1 MLGKLFSNAA
11 SSLTPSRGSPSPSRP
26 SSSLDS
32 VQEDIHTRNL
42 IFPDA
47 EALYAH
53 QHDQVFPM
61 TSSTVSMLTA
71 APTAFDTNP
80 EIELEAR
87 DVRVVV
93 MQEATST
100 FNSPA
105 LMYDSHPHIDAPA
118 CPVLNSGFATSG
130 RGARS
135 GRRREYDRHCAP
147 HEYRGQA
154 GGDYTGSAAIRSLRP
169 AAERALAASREYR
182 EEIATIANCM
192 FGASD
197 VMAHK
202 GTGSKVHILPTE
214 PRGAQYPFEGH
225 GSLGRSSMRSGSR
238 LAQSFTSESIGGQS
252 TGHGRGER
260 KRVLVTRIFPVPLL
274 SDSEEDTPSA
284 YEGAGFPFPKADEKD
299 KEREKEKKPKQKR
312 TPMYAIGLVIQL
324 PATQNAP
331 STPRSAYRGVGS
343 YAENES
349 VSSSFNSL
357 RPSWTVLGSGFGVE
371 SLDSSF
377 ISDVDDRID
386 MVTQHWD
393 IIIRTLDHLQA
404 VASADILALLRQV
417 DVTSPDQMGVGRGPH
432 HTRTASISVAGK
444 RVEENVKPLKP
455 IRTNVKTI
463 QLMPYALAYNQRLH
477 AEIEYARHRI
487 VGGIRNLQVI
497 TRQGRWG
504 IWRDEARWV
513 RKWAGGKE
521 QGFFFYNLLTVFLGT
536 HTEWLEAIGP
546 TWYRRRNYKQQRVG
560 RDEDMPIKARTVIVA
575 ADKMAARRLIFLL
588 SAFLPNNQHHQ
599 VPFVRQFRP
608 GTSVSGGA
616 FSQSPPSYVPLNPR
630 EESLRRR
637 VNRPKVKTT
646 TNPAQPAPIV
656 LANQV
661 IEPHS
666 HNRQPSDAPPTLPAG
681 AMPVPTSYNPA
692 RQNGLATTSTATP
705 IPALPHFSTRRPVR
719 GTGPVPRP
727 GSSGSLAADDLIR
740 SLKRGDTAGS
750 ATSEESSSR
759 WSGVLGSLWGGKRR
773 GSTDVTVSS
782 SNGGEE
788 RGKGEVMVHA
798 QRRGGEGHRAE
809 AERRAG
815 ELTSTTA
822 PQPVA
827 PSATQPI
834 HPSGAYES
842 PVKTSIT
849 EDGVIDIDVPLPS
862 LFPSLPSA
870 LSSPSSSGIL
880 SSGGLGAAGPEL
892 DGFEHYTRS
901 AGEDEAALNVGTTD
915 GNSPNSPSTANN
927 PKSPTLSN
935 PPQPSLEDQIRA
947 AMAAEPTPP
956 LPLSAVRNGE
966 EERWITVSTAL
977 IADTVAFTLKRI
989 ILRRLIRLPSS
1000 PPPSAGESAGNS
1012 YDGRASMYGNPY
1024 PGVLGTQSPAEGG
1037 AGGELIKEEWE
1048 VEMCISFDP
1057 ALIEAVEKVMA
1068 SPTGAAQNTPGGGG
1082 LQKPRSARGSKN
1094 PSAGSSAGS
1103 SRSGSRIRVVVPAP
1117 EPSPV
1122 PVLVSGGAGSSG
1134 AGALGNSGSGDGGA
1148 AGKSGEVREEEV
1160 PRAEVRTVLLSALEG
1175 IAGEVAEGRGAT
1187 GVGGE
1192 GESYLR
1198 EGVGRWLE
1206 GVDEGVLG

>member
-26 SSSLDS
+26 TSSLDS

-71 APTAFDTNP
+71 APAAFDTNP

-100 FNSPA
+100 FNTAA

-118 CPVLNSGFATSG
+118 CPALNGGFATSG
-130 RGARS
+130 RGGRGTGASGGANTTATARRTS
-135 GRRREYDRHCAP
+135 IGAKPVVITQEAPRFGAFDRRPSAHSRQGSYVET
-147 HEYRGQA
+147 EGQ
-154 GGDYTGSAAIRSLRP
+154 RS
-169 AAERALAASREYR
+169 SREYR

-238 LAQSFTSESIGGQS
+238 LAQSFTSESVGQGMGS
-252 TGHGRGER
+252 ARGER

-274 SDSEEDTPSA
+274 SDAEDETPGA
-284 YEGAGFPFPKADEKD
+284 YEGQGFPFPKADDKKEEREK
-299 KEREKEKKPKQKR
+299 EKEKKPKQKR

-324 PATQNAP
+324 PATQNTP

-404 VASADILALLRQV
+404 VASSDILALLKQV
-417 DVTSPDQMGVGRGPH
+417 DVASPDPMSAGGRGPH

-444 RVEENVKPLKP
+444 RVEENLKPLKP
-455 IRTNVKTI
+455 LRTNVKTI
-463 QLMPYALAYNQRLH
+463 QLMPYALAHHQQLR
-477 AEIEYARHRI
+477 AEIDYARHRI
-487 VGGIRNLQVI
+487 VGGIKNLQVI

-513 RKWAGGKE
+513 RRWAGGKE
-521 QGFFFYNLLTVFLGT
+521 QGFFFYNLLTAFLGT

-546 TWYRRRNYKQQRVG
+546 TWYRRRNYKQQRNG

-575 ADKMAARRLIFLL
+575 NDKMAARRLIFLL

-637 VNRPKVKTT
+637 VNRPKVKA
-646 TNPAQPAPIV
+646 TNPAQQAPVI
-656 LANQV
+656 LSNQATDQH
-661 IEPHS
+661 PSSAS
-666 HNRQPSDAPPTLPAG
+666 HNRSTSDAPSLA
-681 AMPVPTSYNPA
+681 AAAVPVPTGYNPA
-692 RQNGLATTSTATP
+692 RQNGQATTSTATP
-705 IPALPHFSTRRPVR
+705 VPALPHFSTRRPVR
-719 GTGPVPRP
+719 GTGPAPRP

-740 SLKRGDTAGS
+740 SLKRGDTGGS
-750 ATSEESSSR
+750 TASEESSSR
-759 WSGVLGSLWGGKRR
+759 WSGVLGSFWGGGKRR
-773 GSTDVTVSS
+773 GSTDVTVPDQRDPNQNQR
-782 SNGGEE
+782 NGGEG
-788 RGKGEVMVHA
+788 RGKLAEMMDA
-798 QRRGGEGHRAE
+798 QRRE
-809 AERRAG
+809 ERR
-815 ELTSTTA
+815 
-822 PQPVA
+822 
-827 PSATQPI
+827 
-834 HPSGAYES
+834 
-842 PVKTSIT
+842 
-849 EDGVIDIDVPLPS
+849 
-862 LFPSLPSA
+862 
-870 LSSPSSSGIL
+870 
-880 SSGGLGAAGPEL
+880 
-892 DGFEHYTRS
+892 
-901 AGEDEAALNVGTTD
+901 
-915 GNSPNSPSTANN
+915 
-927 PKSPTLSN
+927 
-935 PPQPSLEDQIRA
+935 
-947 AMAAEPTPP
+947 
-956 LPLSAVRNGE
+956 GE
-966 EERWITVSTAL
+966 EV
-977 IADTVAFTLKRI
+977 
-989 ILRRLIRLPSS
+989 
-1000 PPPSAGESAGNS
+1000 
-1012 YDGRASMYGNPY
+1012 
-1024 PGVLGTQSPAEGG
+1024 
-1037 AGGELIKEEWE
+1037 KE
-1048 VEMCISFDP
+1048 MS
-1057 ALIEAVEKVMA
+1057 
-1068 SPTGAAQNTPGGGG
+1068 
-1082 LQKPRSARGSKN
+1082 
-1094 PSAGSSAGS
+1094 
-1103 SRSGSRIRVVVPAP
+1103 
-1117 EPSPV
+1117 
-1122 PVLVSGGAGSSG
+1122 
-1134 AGALGNSGSGDGGA
+1134 
-1148 AGKSGEVREEEV
+1148 
-1160 PRAEVRTVLLSALEG
+1160 
-1175 IAGEVAEGRGAT
+1175 
-1187 GVGGE
+1187 
-1192 GESYLR
+1192 
-1198 EGVGRWLE
+1198 
-1206 GVDEGVLG
+1206 

>member
-26 SSSLDS
+26 TSSLDS
-32 VQEDIHTRNL
+32 VQEDIYTRNL

-71 APTAFDTNP
+71 APAAFDTNP
-80 EIELEAR
+80 EIELEAK

-100 FNSPA
+100 FNSAA
-105 LMYDSHPHIDAPA
+105 LMYDSHPHIDAPT
-118 CPVLNSGFATSG
+118 CPILNNSFATTARGG
-130 RGARS
+130 RGGANTTATARRTS
-135 GRRREYDRHCAP
+135 IGAKPVVITQEAPRFGAFDRRPSAHSRQGSYVET
-147 HEYRGQA
+147 EGQR
-154 GGDYTGSAAIRSLRP
+154 T
-169 AAERALAASREYR
+169 SREYR

-214 PRGAQYPFEGH
+214 SRGAPQYPFEGH

-252 TGHGRGER
+252 GGNTGR

-274 SDSEEDTPSA
+274 SDGEEETPGGF
-284 YEGAGFPFPKADEKD
+284 EGQGGFPFPKAEEGGRE
-299 KEREKEKKPKQKR
+299 KERERKPKQKR

-324 PATQNAP
+324 PATQNSP

-404 VASADILALLRQV
+404 VSSSSITALLKQV
-417 DVTSPDQMGVGRGPH
+417 DVASPDPTTGRAPH

-455 IRTNVKTI
+455 IRTNVKTV
-463 QLMPYALAYNQRLH
+463 QLMPYALAHNHQLR

-487 VGGIRNLQVI
+487 VGGIKNLQVI

-521 QGFFFYNLLTVFLGT
+521 QGFFFYNLLTAFLGT

-560 RDEDMPIKARTVIVA
+560 RDEDMPIKARTIIVA

-599 VPFVRQFRP
+599 VPFVRQFRT
-608 GTSVSGGA
+608 GTSGGGGG

-637 VNRPKVKTT
+637 VNRPKVKSTTTTTTT
-646 TNPAQPAPIV
+646 TNAAQQAPIV
-656 LANQV
+656 LANQGV
-661 IEPHS
+661 ESPHNT
-666 HNRQPSDAPPTLPAG
+666 HQRRPSDAPSLPPG
-681 AMPVPTSYNPA
+681 ALPVPAAYNPS
-692 RQNGLATTSTATP
+692 RQPGLATTSTATP

-719 GTGPVPRP
+719 GTGPAPRP

-740 SLKRGDTAGS
+740 SLKRGDTGV
-750 ATSEESSSR
+750 SEESSSR

-773 GSTDVTVSS
+773 GSTDVSAPSPTQGGG
-782 SNGGEE
+782 GGEE
-788 RGKGEVMVHA
+788 RGKGADLMHA
-798 QRRGGEGHRAE
+798 QRRERAE
-809 AERRAG
+809 RNRVDRDAG
-815 ELTSTTA
+815 LRETTSTTS
-822 PQPVA
+822 PQPVFPPPPPPAGA
-827 PSATQPI
+827 PPQPI

-849 EDGVIDIDVPLPS
+849 EDGVIDIDVPPS
-862 LFPSLPSA
+862 LF
-870 LSSPSSSGIL
+870 
-880 SSGGLGAAGPEL
+880 
-892 DGFEHYTRS
+892 H
-901 AGEDEAALNVGTTD
+901 
-915 GNSPNSPSTANN
+915 PNPSTPAA
-927 PKSPTLSN
+927 PTN
-935 PPQPSLEDQIRA
+935 PPSK
-947 AMAAEPTPP
+947 PP
-956 LPLSAVRNGE
+956 
-966 EERWITVSTAL
+966 
-977 IADTVAFTLKRI
+977 
-989 ILRRLIRLPSS
+989 
-1000 PPPSAGESAGNS
+1000 
-1012 YDGRASMYGNPY
+1012 
-1024 PGVLGTQSPAEGG
+1024 
-1037 AGGELIKEEWE
+1037 
-1048 VEMCISFDP
+1048 
-1057 ALIEAVEKVMA
+1057 
-1068 SPTGAAQNTPGGGG
+1068 
-1082 LQKPRSARGSKN
+1082 
-1094 PSAGSSAGS
+1094 
-1103 SRSGSRIRVVVPAP
+1103 
-1117 EPSPV
+1117 
-1122 PVLVSGGAGSSG
+1122 
-1134 AGALGNSGSGDGGA
+1134 
-1148 AGKSGEVREEEV
+1148 
-1160 PRAEVRTVLLSALEG
+1160 
-1175 IAGEVAEGRGAT
+1175 
-1187 GVGGE
+1187 
-1192 GESYLR
+1192 
-1198 EGVGRWLE
+1198 
-1206 GVDEGVLG
+1206 

>member
-26 SSSLDS
+26 TSSLDS

-71 APTAFDTNP
+71 APGSFDTNP

-100 FNSPA
+100 FNSAA
-105 LMYDSHPHIDAPA
+105 LMYDSHPHLDAPA
-118 CPVLNSGFATSG
+118 CPVLNTSFATSG
-130 RGARS
+130 RGGRGS
-135 GRRREYDRHCAP
+135 G
-147 HEYRGQA
+147 A
-154 GGDYTGSAAIRSLRP
+154 GGANTTATARRTSIGAKPVVITQEAPRFGAFDRRPSAHSRQGSYVETEGQRT
-169 AAERALAASREYR
+169 SREYR

-214 PRGAQYPFEGH
+214 PRGAQYPFEGGH

-238 LAQSFTSESIGGQS
+238 LAQSFTSESL
-252 TGHGRGER
+252 GRGEGNAGGGR

-274 SDSEEDTPSA
+274 GDGEEETPGGF
-284 YEGAGFPFPKADEKD
+284 EGQGGFPFPKAGEGG
-299 KEREKEKKPKQKR
+299 EMREKERKPKQKR

-324 PATQNAP
+324 PATQNSP

-404 VASADILALLRQV
+404 VASSDIIALLKQV
-417 DVTSPDQMGVGRGPH
+417 DVASPDPTAGRAPH
-432 HTRTASISVAGK
+432 HTRTASISVSGK
-444 RVEENVKPLKP
+444 RVEENINVKPLKP
-455 IRTNVKTI
+455 IRTNVKTV
-463 QLMPYALAYNQRLH
+463 QLMPYALAHNHKLR
-477 AEIEYARHRI
+477 AEIEFARHRI
-487 VGGIRNLQVI
+487 VGGIKNLQVI

-513 RKWAGGKE
+513 RRWAGGKE

-546 TWYRRRNYKQQRVG
+546 TWYRRRNYKQQRGGG
-560 RDEDMPIKARTVIVA
+560 RDEDMPIKARTIIVA

-599 VPFVRQFRP
+599 VPFVRQHRP

-637 VNRPKVKTT
+637 VNRPKIKSATT
-646 TNPAQPAPIV
+646 ITTATNPAQQAPIV
-656 LANQV
+656 VANQTT
-661 IEPHS
+661 EPH
-666 HNRQPSDAPPTLPAG
+666 HTHQRRPSDAPSLPPG
-681 AMPVPTSYNPA
+681 ALPVPAAYNPS
-692 RQNGLATTSTATP
+692 RQPGLATTSTATP

-719 GTGPVPRP
+719 GTGPAPRP

-740 SLKRGDTAGS
+740 SLKRGDTG
-750 ATSEESSSR
+750 EESSSR

-773 GSTDVTVSS
+773 GSTDVNATQPGQGA
-782 SNGGEE
+782 GGEE
-788 RGKGEVMVHA
+788 RGKLAEMMHA
-798 QRRGGEGHRAE
+798 QRRE
-809 AERRAG
+809 ERRG
-815 ELTSTTA
+815 GTERDGGVREMTSTTS

-827 PSATQPI
+827 PPPPSSAGATQPI

-849 EDGVIDIDVPLPS
+849 EDG
-862 LFPSLPSA
+862 
-870 LSSPSSSGIL
+870 
-880 SSGGLGAAGPEL
+880 
-892 DGFEHYTRS
+892 
-901 AGEDEAALNVGTTD
+901 
-915 GNSPNSPSTANN
+915 
-927 PKSPTLSN
+927 
-935 PPQPSLEDQIRA
+935 
-947 AMAAEPTPP
+947 
-956 LPLSAVRNGE
+956 
-966 EERWITVSTAL
+966 
-977 IADTVAFTLKRI
+977 
-989 ILRRLIRLPSS
+989 
-1000 PPPSAGESAGNS
+1000 
-1012 YDGRASMYGNPY
+1012 
-1024 PGVLGTQSPAEGG
+1024 
-1037 AGGELIKEEWE
+1037 
-1048 VEMCISFDP
+1048 
-1057 ALIEAVEKVMA
+1057 
-1068 SPTGAAQNTPGGGG
+1068 
-1082 LQKPRSARGSKN
+1082 
-1094 PSAGSSAGS
+1094 
-1103 SRSGSRIRVVVPAP
+1103 
-1117 EPSPV
+1117 
-1122 PVLVSGGAGSSG
+1122 
-1134 AGALGNSGSGDGGA
+1134 
-1148 AGKSGEVREEEV
+1148 
-1160 PRAEVRTVLLSALEG
+1160 
-1175 IAGEVAEGRGAT
+1175 
-1187 GVGGE
+1187 
-1192 GESYLR
+1192 
-1198 EGVGRWLE
+1198 
-1206 GVDEGVLG
+1206 